1 MNGETVT
8 RHNFLALREEHGFI
22 REGFAFLDEK
32 RMLLAQQILAE
43 HADYR
48 RRRTALATAWEA
60 AIAALAEALGESG
73 LLPLAVAAIPRR
85 PPPLPELARHAHFG
99 VPLLRLTTADD
110 PAAARPAGW
119 QTPQQRCAEAFAR
132 VTTAAA
138 AVAASAGN
146 LQRLV
151 AEYRRTTAAH
161 GRWRTSSCPSWPAAC
176 TWSRR
181 PSRTASSRSRC
192 APGWPSPTPAG
203 WYSSGGLPRNAPC
216 CC

>member
-1 MNGETVT
+1 MNGETIT

-48 RRRTALATAWEA
+48 RRRAALATAWEA

-99 VPLLRLTTADD
+99 VPLLRLAADD
-110 PAAARPAGW
+110 PAAERPAGW
-119 QTPQQRCAEAFAR
+119 QTPHHRCAEAFAR
-132 VTTAAA
+132 VTVAAA

-151 AEYRRTTAAH
+151 AEYRRTDRRARALENVILPELAGRLHVVEAALEDSELEESL
-161 GRWRTSSCPSWPAAC
+161 RTRLAIAH
-176 TWSRR
+176 
-181 PSRTASSRSRC
+181 AS
-192 APGWPSPTPAG
+192 
-203 WYSSGGLPRNAPC
+203 GLV
-216 CC
+216 

>member
-73 LLPLAVAAIPRR
+73 LLPLAVAEIPRR

-119 QTPQQRCAEAFAR
+119 QTPQQLCAEAFAR

-151 AEYRRTTAAH
+151 AEYRRTDRRARALENVILPELAGRLHVVEAALEDSELEESL
-161 GRWRTSSCPSWPAAC
+161 RTRLAIAH
-176 TWSRR
+176 
-181 PSRTASSRSRC
+181 AS
-192 APGWPSPTPAG
+192 
-203 WYSSGGLPRNAPC
+203 GLV
-216 CC
+216 